1 MPFNA
6 FAEYPMLTI
15 FVVALV
21 VMMLVGVIS
30 PKRPGALPPPRL
42 RNGKVCAWCGTGHPD
57 YAAHC
62 RHCGRPL
69 VG

>member
-15 FVVALV
+15 FVMALV

-30 PKRPGALPPPRL
+30 PKRPGALPPRL
-42 RNGKVCAWCGTGHPD
+42 RPRKVCGSCGTQHPD
-57 YAAHC
+57 YAAFC